1 MNKTEQDYSIEYG
14 KTLERIRILDL
25 LSDSQIINSDQ
36 SFLLRQLIKEIE
48 DTHPETD
55 WGRREGRE
63 S

>member
-25 LSDSQIINSDQ
+25 IAESDLERFIKAD
-36 SFLLRQLIKEIE
+36 LHDLIT

-55 WGRREGRE
+55 WGKREGRE